1 MQRDGLRAKKLDQN
15 FIKSLGVK
23 EKEDLANRLSSAG
36 YQTSHTISELN
47 SALKLFIKDKSL
59 LKSSDK
65 NNIWVELTNFGY
77 RLGDRLLNLS
87 TPQLYGSDVEELQE
101 LLSRLGFYSGT
112 HTSVY
117 SEDLEGAVEKFQ
129 ENRGLAVDG
138 NVGLD
143 TVEELRSM
151 QRPGERLSLNNAIN
165 VISSREIFLNKQ
177 NHAVC
182 FYIPYVEDYKVG
194 TILYENIRQSSINN
208 NINPI
213 FASDVNKEIDTE
225 YLISF
230 TNQIQPSFLIVFNVA
245 DLDEINFFKGKHS
258 ESTMGKVLAK
268 NLAEAFS
275 MKLRGSSSEI
285 LTKTKTATVIINN
298 KEFGNNYQ
306 KVDSKKICDSI
317 LLSIEEINSGLI

>member
-1 MQRDGLRAKKLDQN
+1 M
-15 FIKSLGVK
+15 K
-23 EKEDLANRLSSAG
+23 EKEDLANRLNSAG
-36 YQTSHTISELN
+36 YQASPTTDELN
-47 SALKLFIKDKSL
+47 SALDLFIKDKNL
-59 LKSSDK
+59 LKKSNK
-65 NNIWVELTNFGY
+65 NNIWIELTNFGY

-117 SEDLEGAVEKFQ
+117 SEDLEEAVEKFQ

-151 QRPGERLSLNNAIN
+151 QRPGERLSLNNAIS
-165 VISSREIFLNKQ
+165 VMGSREMLLNKQ
-177 NHAVC
+177 NHSVC
-182 FYIPYVEDYKVG
+182 FYIPYIEDYKVG
-194 TILYENIRQSSINN
+194 TRLYENIRQSSIKN
-208 NINPI
+208 NISPI
-213 FASDVNKEIDTE
+213 FASEINKEIDTE

-230 TNQIQPSFLIVFNVA
+230 ANQIQPSFLIVFNDA
-245 DLDEINFFKGKHS
+245 DLDEVNFFKGKYS

-268 NLAEAFS
+268 NLAENFS

-285 LTKTKTATVIINN
+285 LTKTKSTTIIINTN
-298 KEFGNNYQ
+298 NERFGNNYQ
-306 KVDSKKICDSI
+306 RIDSEKICDSI
-317 LLSIEEINSGLI
+317 VLSIKEISSGLL